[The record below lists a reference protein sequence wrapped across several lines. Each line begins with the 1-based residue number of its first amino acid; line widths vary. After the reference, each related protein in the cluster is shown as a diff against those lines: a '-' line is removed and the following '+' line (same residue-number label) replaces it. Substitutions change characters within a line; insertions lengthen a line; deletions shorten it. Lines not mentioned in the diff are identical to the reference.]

1 MFQTIRCTKAL
12 FYYLVLTGLLSAGF
26 NLGAESQCSNNN
38 RIDVIH
44 YAFRIHVT
52 DASDTIWGEADIELK
67 LLQSA
72 RYVQLNLSGVR
83 DDGKGMYVE
92 KVVTQPEPSGWRQS
106 HDSLEVSFAHVFPA
120 GASARLHIVYRGI
133 PFDGLIISKNRFG
146 QRTFFADNW
155 PQRARCWIPCHDH
168 PSDKATVEFSID
180 APLHYGIVSNG
191 ELVSDLSTPDG
202 HCVHWKEDVPI
213 STKVMV
219 FGAAD
224 FSVKDQVSAS
234 GIPVQLWV
242 YRQNE
247 EAGFLDYSPALE
259 IVDFYVGYLGA
270 YPYEK
275 LANVQST
282 TIYGGMENASCI
294 FYSERSV
301 TGGKSAGSLLAHEI
315 AHQWFGNSVTEC
327 DWPQLWLSEGFAT
340 YLTDIYI
347 ENAYGEESM
356 KKNLEVE
363 RQKVIQWPGTEE
375 IAVVSSGINPRR
387 MLTPVTYQKAG
398 WFLHMLRNY
407 IGDSTFHCSLK
418 QYYADYRDG
427 IASTHDFQ
435 LVAEKLSGKK
445 LGDFFAQWLYR
456 PGFPKLNISWK
467 YDSARKSILISV
479 HQLQEET
486 YHFPLEIAC
495 TGTDRQ
501 TATLEI
507 KDRDAQFAFPVQS
520 VPLDVVA
527 DPEIKLLASMHIR
540 KEAGE

>member
-1 MFQTIRCTKAL
+1 MYRGLKSLMYVLAL
-12 FYYLVLTGLLSAGF
+12 AGLLSAGPA
-26 NLGAESQCSNNN
+26 LRAESQCSDSN

-52 DASDTIWGEADIELK
+52 DASDTIRGEADITLK
-67 LLQSA
+67 FLQSA
-72 RYVQLNLSGVR
+72 RKIQLNLSGVR
-83 DDGKGMYVE
+83 NDGKGMYVE
-92 KVVTQPEPSGWRQS
+92 SVMIQPGPGKWRQS
-106 HDSLEVSFAHVFPA
+106 NDSLEISFSHAFPA
-120 GASARLHIVYRGI
+120 GATARLHVAYRGI

-168 PSDKATVEFSID
+168 PSDKATVEFTVI

-191 ELVSDLSTPDG
+191 KQISDVPAPEG
-202 HCVHWKEDVPI
+202 HCVHWKEDVPV

-224 FSVKDQVSAS
+224 FSVKDMVSAT

-242 YRQNE
+242 YRQNAGE
-247 EAGFLDYSPALE
+247 GFLDYAPAAG
-259 IVDFYVGYLGA
+259 IVDFYVKYLGP

-301 TGGKSAGSLLAHEI
+301 TGQQAAGSLLAHEI

-340 YLTDIYI
+340 YLTDIYL
-347 ENAYGEESM
+347 EKAYGKESM
-356 KKNLEVE
+356 KKNLEEE
-363 RQKVIQWPGTEE
+363 RQEVIQWPGTEK
-375 IAVVSSGINPRR
+375 IAVVSYGINPRR

-398 WFLHMLRNY
+398 WFLHMLRNA
-407 IGDSTFHCSLK
+407 IGDSAFHRTLT
-418 QYYADYRDG
+418 QYYSTFRDS

-435 LVAEKLSGKK
+435 RIAEASSGKN
-445 LGDFFAQWLYR
+445 LGEFFAQWLYR
-456 PGFPKLNISWK
+456 PGFPELDVSWK
-467 YDSARKSILISV
+467 YNSERKVLLVTV
-479 HQLQEET
+479 HQLQQET
-486 YHFPLEIAC
+486 YHIPLEIAC
-495 TGTDRQ
+495 TVPGGQ
-501 TATLEI
+501 TVTLEI
-507 KDRDAQFAFPVQS
+507 VEKDSRFTI
-520 VPLDVVA
+520 PLQVAPPDVIA
-527 DPEIKLLASMHIR
+527 DPGIKLLASIHIR
-540 KEAGE
+540 RETGQ

>member
-1 MFQTIRCTKAL
+1 MTRYTKLPLTFMAL
-12 FYYLVLTGLLSAGF
+12 TCLLSICF
-26 NLGAESQCSNNN
+26 SFRAESQCPCNN

-44 YAFRIHVT
+44 YAFHIHVT

-67 LLQSA
+67 LLQAA
-72 RYVQLNLSGVR
+72 RDIHLDLTGVR

-92 KVVTQPEPSGWRQS
+92 KVIVQPEPGVWRQS
-106 HDSLEVSFAHVFPA
+106 HDSLEVGLAHVLPA
-120 GASARLHIVYRGI
+120 DASVQLHIVYRGI
-133 PFDGLIISKNRFG
+133 PFDGLIISKNRYG

-168 PSDKATVEFSID
+168 PSDKATVEFSVD
-180 APLHYGIVSNG
+180 APLHYRIVSNG
-191 ELVSDLSTPDG
+191 KLVSDLSTPNG

-224 FSVKDQVSAS
+224 FSVKDMVSSS

-242 YRQNE
+242 YKQNS
-247 EAGFLDYSPALE
+247 EAGFLDYWPASD
-259 IVDFYVGYLGA
+259 IVDFYVSYIGA

-301 TGGKSAGSLLAHEI
+301 TGSQTAWSLLAHEI

-340 YLTDIYI
+340 YLTDIYR
-347 ENAYGEESM
+347 EKAYGEENM
-356 KKNLEVE
+356 KKSLEEE
-363 RQKVIQWPGTEE
+363 RQEVIQWPGTEK

-407 IGDSTFHCSLK
+407 IGDSAFRRSLK
-418 QYYADYRDG
+418 QYYANYRDG
-427 IASTHDFQ
+427 IASTSDFQ
-435 LVAEKLSGKK
+435 LVAEKSSGKK

-456 PGFPKLNISWK
+456 PGFPKLDISWN
-467 YDSARKSILISV
+467 YDTIRKSILISV
-479 HQLQEET
+479 HQEQKEI
-486 YHFPLEIAC
+486 YRFPIDIAW
-495 TGTDRQ
+495 TGTNRQ
-501 TATLEI
+501 TKTLEI
-507 KDRDAQFAFPVQS
+507 NNRDAQFTVPVCT

-527 DPEIKLLASMHIR
+527 DPEVKLLASIHIR
-540 KEAGE
+540 KETGE